1 MFWKYFS
8 IIKFKYV
15 NEGIYYEIYYYDKYV
30 GTGINIYIVL
40 NESFVLGKVNAN
52 AEEISIFSFFIGKVN
67 ANLCYPVQE
76 SFFYWYKTFKGRIKQ
91 YWGN

>member
-52 AEEISIFSFFIGKVN
+52 
-67 ANLCYPVQE
+67 LCYPVQE
-76 SFFYWYKTFKGRIKQ
+76 SFFYWCKTFKGRIKQ